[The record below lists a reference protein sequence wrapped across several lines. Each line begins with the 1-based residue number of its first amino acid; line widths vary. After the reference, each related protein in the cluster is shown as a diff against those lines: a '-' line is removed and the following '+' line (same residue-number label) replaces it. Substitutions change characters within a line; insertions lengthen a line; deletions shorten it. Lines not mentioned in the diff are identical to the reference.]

1 MVPLAFKRSE
11 PLTIGVELELQ
22 LIDLSDFDLAVAAS
36 DLIGHMER
44 NRYRSVVTPELT
56 ESMIEVTCG
65 VFTNWKDLYME
76 LDRVRKDLVKAA
88 DWLNI
93 GISGGGTHPFQRWQE
108 RRIFESRRFQE
119 VSSLYG
125 YLAKQFTVYGQHI
138 HIGCENGDVAMNLL
152 HALNRYVPHF
162 IAMAAS
168 SPFYQGV
175 DTCFH
180 SARLNSISA
189 FPLSGRAPYYLC
201 WEGFC
206 NDYFAPMK
214 ETGVISSIKDFY
226 WDIRPKPEFGTIELR
241 VCDTPLTVERAAYL
255 AAYLQLLCAWLLHS
269 EQNARESEYMV
280 YTYNRFQACRF
291 GLEGNY
297 IDPQNRRNCSL
308 LESVQSTLRKI
319 ETDSNQLPVDGVMQ
333 TIAMIRSTL
342 GSGTDSDLL
351 QKNLKEHRSM
361 EGLVQYSID
370 VFRNPKHGCTLL
382 KPS

>member
-1 MVPLAFKRSE
+1 MAPFAFKRSE

-36 DLIGHMER
+36 DLLGHMER
-44 NRYRSVVTPELT
+44 NRYHSVVTPELT

-65 VFTNWKDLYME
+65 VFANWDDLHHE
-76 LDRVRKDLVKAA
+76 LDRVRVELVKAA

-93 GISGGGTHPFQRWQE
+93 GICGGGTHPFQRWQE
-108 RRIFESRRFQE
+108 RRIFDSRRFQE

-138 HIGCENGDVAMNLL
+138 HIGCENGDIAMNLL

-189 FPLSGRAPYYLC
+189 FPLSGRAPYFLS
-201 WEGFC
+201 WDGFC
-206 NDYFAPMK
+206 NGYFTSMK
-214 ETGVISSIKDFY
+214 ETGVVGSMKDFY
-226 WDIRPKPEFGTIELR
+226 WDIRPKPEYGTIELR
-241 VCDTPLTVERAAYL
+241 VCDTPLTVGRAAYL
-255 AAYLQLLCAWLLHS
+255 AAYMQLLCAWLLDS
-269 EQNARESEYMV
+269 EQEVQESEYMV

-297 IDPQNRRNCSL
+297 IDPRNRRNCSL
-308 LESVQSTLRKI
+308 LESVESTLRSI
-319 ETDSNQLPVDGVMQ
+319 EKDSGKLPLNGAMQ
-333 TIAMIRSTL
+333 TIEMIRRTL
-342 GSGTDSDLL
+342 RSDTDSVLL
-351 QKNLKEHRSM
+351 QKNLKRHRSL

-370 VFRNPKHGCTLL
+370 MFRASQK
-382 KPS
+382 

>member
-1 MVPLAFKRSE
+1 MASLAFKSSE

-36 DLIGHMER
+36 DLLGHMER
-44 NRYRSVVTPELT
+44 NRYHSVVTPELT

-65 VFTNWKDLYME
+65 VFANWDDLHHE
-76 LDRVRKDLVKAA
+76 LERVRVELVKAA

-93 GISGGGTHPFQRWQE
+93 GICGGGTHPFQRWQE

-201 WEGFC
+201 WEEFC
-206 NDYFAPMK
+206 NGYFTPMK
-214 ETGVISSIKDFY
+214 ETGVVSSMKDFY
-226 WDIRPKPEFGTIELR
+226 WDIRPKPEYGTIELR
-241 VCDTPLTVERAAYL
+241 VCDTPLTVGRAVYL
-255 AAYLQLLCAWLLHS
+255 AAYLQLLCAWLLAT
-269 EQNARESEYMV
+269 EQDVQEREYMV
-280 YTYNRFQACRF
+280 YAYNRFQACRF
-291 GLEGNY
+291 GLDGNY
-297 IDPQNRRNCSL
+297 IDPRNRRNCSL
-308 LESVQSTLRKI
+308 LESVESTLCSI
-319 ETDSNQLPVDGVMQ
+319 EADSGILPLNGAVQ
-333 TIAMIRSTL
+333 TIEMIRRTL
-342 GSGTDSDLL
+342 RSGTDSV
-351 QKNLKEHRSM
+351 NLHNHLRKHRSL

-370 VFRNPKHGCTLL
+370 MFRDPAKLTIQF
-382 KPS
+382 